1 MKFKDLK
8 VGQKIRFAASEYS
21 LSYLGIVEERYS
33 DCGQDKAVI
42 KVANYK
48 IIIDDS
54 YLLFDEADVIKWN
67 VKIEFVN
74 MARSITS

>member
-1 MKFKDLK
+1 MKVEDLK
-8 VGQKIRFAASEYS
+8 VGQKIRFASEYS
-21 LSYLGIVEERYS
+21 LSYPGIVEEKYS

-54 YLLFDEADVIKWN
+54 YLLFDEADVIK
-67 VKIEFVN
+67 
-74 MARSITS
+74 